1 MIKFSE
7 DKEGNYSS
15 ECGHQIKREHTG
27 NTPNGNSF
35 GGKWVLRSGDAKL
48 IDWDTYINDLAERN
62 DLDIYSIKL
71 SMEDV

>member
-15 ECGHQIKREHTG
+15 ECGHQIKREFKGETPYG
-27 NTPNGNSF
+27 NNF
-35 GGKWVLRSGDAKL
+35 GGKWVLRSGDEKL

>member
-15 ECGHQIKREHTG
+15 ECGHQIKREHKG
-27 NTPNGNSF
+27 KTPHGNSF
-35 GGKWVLRSGDAKL
+35 GGRWVLRNHKSQL
-48 IDWDTYINDLAERN
+48 IDFDQYINDLSERN
-62 DLDIYSIKL
+62 DLDIYSIRL